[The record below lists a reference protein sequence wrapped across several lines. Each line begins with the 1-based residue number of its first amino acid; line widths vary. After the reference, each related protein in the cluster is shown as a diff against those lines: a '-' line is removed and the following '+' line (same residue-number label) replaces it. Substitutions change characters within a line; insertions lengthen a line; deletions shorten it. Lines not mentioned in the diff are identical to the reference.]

1 MEQIIEPRSRARKAA
16 NWFKSRHALRL
27 KREGFATRFA
37 GAIIMLFSSV
47 SMTLAVLGMPTGL
60 GMWVDIIIFV
70 SANALLM
77 LLLGFIVSSLLAYLY
92 IPLPRRLTAYVLYT
106 ATQSAIVL
114 YFTEL
119 GTVIS
124 ILFGTAYALAGLIVG
139 LLFGFVLSLRL
150 PPIAK
155 AALATASALMIAA
168 VPAYSGWP
176 APARQP
182 ERVDASMQDRI
193 EPSVEPAHIEADNPG
208 ERGAYSVKT
217 FSYGSG
223 KDKHRDLFGKDVDVV
238 TDTIDASDYIIS
250 WSKLKTMF
258 WGFDQHELPLNGRVW
273 MPEDEGPFPLVL
285 IVHGNHLMEYFS
297 DGGYAYLGELL
308 ASRGMIAV
316 SVDANYMNYS
326 VWSSLP
332 NDDMKI
338 RGWLLLKHLQQIQTL
353 SERQGTPF
361 ADKVDWEKIGLVGH
375 SRGGQAVAI
384 AADADRWFAEDTSLD
399 SIRDLQIQSV
409 VAIAP
414 TDKQVDEQSAQL
426 RDINYFTIQGAKDA
440 DVNNFYGER
449 QYSRASF
456 SGEKDRFKAQLYLAH
471 ANHSQ
476 FNTDWGTMDERLPGG
491 LFLNREDLMNPED
504 QREVAKVFISAF
516 LEATLHE
523 RAEYKALFQDY
534 RSGLQWLPQTE
545 YVSRYESADFVRVVH
560 FDAYNRLLSQTAYE
574 GMVAGEKEKPKD
586 RDGNTKGTSG
596 MSLQWEE
603 PGAVYELELS
613 PIAARELAKVEEGSL
628 VFSLSNLEWDL
639 VTEEHESEEQP
650 ADGDDESLY
659 QDESSISVEDAE
671 LPPLPPLPSI
681 EIVLTTD
688 SGEEL
693 SVELEQFMSVPEPAY
708 TSFLNMGFL
717 EERIKNNKYRNPVE
731 AVYQTFIIPMELFG
745 LADGETDEEAE
756 PIAPQ
761 EISGIQFRFQS
772 ERGKVMLDDI
782 GFLPKGGSYVEYR

>member
-1 MEQIIEPRSRARKAA
+1 MERIIGPRSRARKAA

-27 KREGFATRFA
+27 KREGFATWFA
-37 GAIIMLFSSV
+37 GMILMLFSSV
-47 SMTLAVLGMPTGL
+47 SISLAVLGMPTGL
-60 GMWVDIIIFV
+60 GVWVDIILFV
-70 SANALLM
+70 AANALLM
-77 LLLGFIVSSLLAYLY
+77 LLLGFIVSSLLSYLY
-92 IPLPRRLTAYVLYT
+92 VPLPRRLAAYVLYT
-106 ATQSAIVL
+106 AAQSAIVL

-119 GTVIS
+119 GTIIS
-124 ILFGTAYALAGLIVG
+124 ILFGAAYSLAGLLVG
-139 LLFGFVLSLRL
+139 LLFGFVLGLKL
-150 PPIAK
+150 PPVAK
-155 AALATASALMIAA
+155 AALAIASAVLIAA

-182 ERVDASMQDRI
+182 ERVDAAMQDRN
-193 EPSVEPAHIEADNPG
+193 EPSLEPAHIDADNPG
-208 ERGAYSVKT
+208 EHGAYIVKT

-238 TDTIDASDYIIS
+238 TDSIDASDYIIS

-273 MPEDEGPFPLVL
+273 MPEGEGPFPLVM

-338 RGWLLLKHLQQIQTL
+338 RGWLLLKHLQQIQMM
-353 SERQGTPF
+353 SDREDTPF
-361 ADKVDWEKIGLVGH
+361 ADKVDWEKIALVGH

-384 AADADRWFAEDTSLD
+384 AADADRWFADDTTLD
-399 SIRDLQIQSV
+399 SIRDVGIQSV
-409 VAIAP
+409 IAIAP
-414 TDKQVDEQSAQL
+414 TDKKVDDQSAQL

-449 QYSRASF
+449 QYSRVTF
-456 SGEKDRFKAQLYLAH
+456 SGEADRFKAQLYLAH

-504 QREVAKVFISAF
+504 QRQVAKVFVSAF

-523 RAEYKALFQDY
+523 RVEYKALFQDY

-545 YVSRYESADFVRVVH
+545 YVSRYESADFVRIVH

-613 PIAARELAKVEEGSL
+613 TAAASELEKVEEGSL
-628 VFSLSNLEWDL
+628 VFSLLNLEWDL
-639 VTEEHESEEQP
+639 VTEESESEEQP
-650 ADGDDESLY
+650 ADEGDEASN
-659 QDESSISVEDAE
+659 QNDAANAAE
-671 LPPLPPLPSI
+671 GAEVPPLPPLPSI

-708 TSFLNMGFL
+708 TSFLKMGFL

-731 AVYQTFIIPMELFG
+731 AVYQTFIIPIELFG
-745 LADGETDEEAE
+745 PAEGETDEEAE
-756 PIAPQ
+756 PLAPQ
-761 EISGIQFRFQS
+761 DISGIQFRFQS

>member
-1 MEQIIEPRSRARKAA
+1 MEHITEPRSRSRKAA
-16 NWFKSRHALRL
+16 NWFKKRHALRL
-27 KREGFATRFA
+27 KREGFVTRFA
-37 GAIIMLFSSV
+37 AGLCMLFSAV
-47 SMTLAVLGMPTGL
+47 SMSLAVLGMPTGL
-60 GMWVDIIIFV
+60 GVWIDMFIFLT
-70 SANALLM
+70 ANALLM
-77 LLLGFIVSSLLAYLY
+77 FVVGYVLSLLLSYMY
-92 IPLPRRLTAYVLYT
+92 IPLPRKLTAYVVYT
-106 ATQSAIVL
+106 AAQSTVIL

-124 ILFGTAYALAGLIVG
+124 ILLSVTYALAALLIG
-139 LLFGFVLSLRL
+139 LLFGFLLSLEVPRT
-150 PPIAK
+150 AK
-155 AALATASALMIAA
+155 AALAVASAVLIISIPLYA
-168 VPAYSGWP
+168 GWP
-176 APARQP
+176 APAKQP
-182 ERVDASMQDRI
+182 ERVDAASQDYAEPLVAPSRI
-193 EPSVEPAHIEADNPG
+193 EAGNPAEQGN
-208 ERGAYSVKT
+208 YSVKT

-223 KDKHRDLFGKDVDVV
+223 QDKHRDIFGKGVDVV
-238 TDTIDASDYIIS
+238 TETIDASDYITS
-250 WSKLKTMF
+250 WSKLKTLF
-258 WGFDQHELPLNGRVW
+258 WGFDEHSLPLNGRVW
-273 MPEDEGPFPLVL
+273 MPEGEGEFPLVL

-297 DGGYAYLGELL
+297 DGGYGYLGELL

-353 SERQGTPF
+353 SEGQDSPF
-361 ADKVDWEKIGLVGH
+361 AGKVDWDKIGLIGH

-384 AADADRWFAEDTSLD
+384 AADWDRWFRDDVSLS
-399 SIRDLQIQSV
+399 SIHNVHIQSV

-414 TDKQVDEQSAQL
+414 TDKRIDDKSAAL
-426 RDINYFTIQGAKDA
+426 LDTNYFTIQGAKDA

-449 QYSRASF
+449 QYSRVAF
-456 SGEKDRFKAQLYLAH
+456 SGESDRFKASLYLSH

-491 LFLNREDLMNPED
+491 LLLNREDLLNPED
-504 QREVAKVFISAF
+504 QREIAKVFISAF
-516 LEATLHE
+516 LEATLLD
-523 RAEYKALFQDY
+523 RVEYKALFQDY
-534 RSGLQWLPQTE
+534 RSGLQWLPPTD
-545 YVSRYESADFVRVVH
+545 YVSRYEGADFVRIVH
-560 FDAYNRLLSQTAYE
+560 FDTYNRFINHTAYE

-613 PIAARELAKVEEGSL
+613 AVAARELEKIEEGSL
-628 VFSLSNLEWDL
+628 VFSLSNLEWDM
-639 VTEEHESEEQP
+639 VTMKQEDEEIAADTALDGEEPRAETSEPE
-650 ADGDDESLY
+650 
-659 QDESSISVEDAE
+659 
-671 LPPLPPLPSI
+671 LPPLPSI

-708 TSFLNMGFL
+708 TSFLKMGFL
-717 EERIKNNKYRNPVE
+717 EDKIKNNKYRNPVE
-731 AVYQTFIIPMELFG
+731 AVYQTFIIPIELFG
-745 LADGETDEEAE
+745 MSNGETEEEAE
-756 PIAPQ
+756 PLTPQ

-782 GFLPKGGSYVEYR
+782 GFLPRGGSYVEYR